1 MSEFF
6 HDTFLDAE
14 PVAFA
19 SGLTRGTLI
28 ETVRGPRAI
37 ETLKLGDLI
46 ETADG
51 DLQPLRSLSR
61 QKMRGTGADAP
72 VRISVGGIG
81 NSEPLLLAPLHRV
94 LLNGWQAE
102 LYFGQDEVLI
112 EARSLVNGTTVTRQE
127 CDQIEYLSLGFD
139 AHQVIL
145 AQEALVESD
154 MPHENGGY
162 IDAMRP
168 RSNAAP
174 SGKLARPTVDWAEA
188 RVVAV

>member
-6 HDTFLDAE
+6 SDTFLVAE

-61 QKMRGTGADAP
+61 QKMRGKGAAAP
-72 VRISVGGIG
+72 VRIAVGAIG
-81 NSEPLLLAPLHRV
+81 NAEPLLLAPMHRV

-112 EARSLVNGTTVTRQE
+112 EAQALVNWTTVIREE
-127 CDQIEYLSLGFD
+127 CDQIEYLGLGFD
-139 AHQVIL
+139 AHQIVL

-154 MPHENGGY
+154 MPHANGDF
-162 IDAMRP
+162 IDAVRP

-174 SGKLARPTVDWAEA
+174 IGMLARPTIDWAEA